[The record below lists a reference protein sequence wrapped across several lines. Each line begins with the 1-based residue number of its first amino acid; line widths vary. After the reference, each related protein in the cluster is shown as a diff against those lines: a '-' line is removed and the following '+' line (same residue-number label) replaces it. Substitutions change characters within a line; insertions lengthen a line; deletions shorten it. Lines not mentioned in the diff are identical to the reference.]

1 MQMQVKYGLLARI
14 PTCEKER
21 FSLRAQELPLP
32 SRDLGTELK
41 HGCELL
47 WSWIGEFHGMSF
59 WNHQGMPFAEW
70 TDGQES
76 NAQGV
81 LGDAG
86 CEYTPGND
94 LTEDACTGSCFFL
107 KGRHFRTTLR
117 DFLARVN
124 CGTHNVRDLQRRT
137 AVRRGLP
144 PAAVVA
150 GAVPDGRPV

>member
-1 MQMQVKYGLLARI
+1 
-14 PTCEKER
+14 
-21 FSLRAQELPLP
+21 LRAKELPLP

-86 CEYTPGND
+86 CECTPGND

-107 KGRHFRTTLR
+107 KGRHFRIYSTR
-117 DFLARVN
+117 FS
-124 CGTHNVRDLQRRT
+124 
-137 AVRRGLP
+137 
-144 PAAVVA
+144 
-150 GAVPDGRPV
+150 GASELWNA